1 MTDRSKTRS
10 LAAGIALSGLL
21 LGGCTLD
28 FEDFRP
34 YTEDRPP
41 VAADMGPDPDIFVPP
56 DLGML
61 DMAPDMPVVTDT
73 DGDGIDDGPDNCPEI
88 ANPGQEDFDGDGLGD
103 VCDPDAD
110 GDDVADEVDNCLMLA
125 NAGQEDLDR
134 DGEGD
139 DCDDDADGD
148 GLNAAAE
155 AMAGTDPRRADTDGD
170 AIADGDDSCP
180 LRPSRADFDNDMDG
194 YGDACDEDD
203 DGDGVRD
210 WADVCPGTADPEQNP
225 DLCAGDR
232 DGDGV
237 PDEADNCPYIANPP
251 AMEGGPQ
258 ELVPCEAQFYTVTY
272 SRSTRALAPYLE
284 GVVSGT
290 AGGALVLDP
299 AAGVQRLTNADG
311 LAGNRIAGLYV
322 DGEQRQWF
330 TTDRGLTV
338 VRPDGFVFSM
348 HADDHDGGPQGILRD
363 VAVGGGAVW
372 VSSDAGLNRLDETG
386 WGLFEGLP
394 AGEVRGL
401 YLDGLDRLWVATGG
415 AVVRITAGAIDAT
428 YDMLPDIGTITGA
441 VDDGER
447 GVWVLGDNGAVRLD
461 AEGVVSPAGPYT
473 GFGVRDI
480 VSQPFGNRYLATDGG
495 LRRIDRDGRLLPTG
509 VPRDGTVPPLPSAD
523 LRAVAESVLDG
534 FWLGSAAGLL
544 RIDSYFAAYDDVAVG
559 SDCVTTARRA
569 GGYLWVGTRQGAL
582 VVEVDGTVRAL
593 EQLPGLEV
601 SAIALFNEQVW
612 IGTDQGIGVYGLDG
626 APLVQYPRGQGELPD
641 AEITALEV
649 DDRGLYI
656 WIGTDG
662 GGLLRYGGEG
672 EWTTYNVAN
681 APNEFLSD
689 DIIALAYGDETLWVA
704 SPLGLSVFD
713 DVEDVFEL
721 PVTIQGGRLPAVPVF
736 DVAVGGG
743 RVFAATAAGVAVRG
757 PDGLWV
763 TLRRQVGGIP
773 NEAGTDGARAVAY
786 DGTNLWILLEVSRRL
801 EYGSLLRRSPDPAVR
816 EGFQLYPPADAGLP
830 QTPAPGGV
838 DMDWVENELSVSF
851 CGNADEPGG
860 FGLLGGRGLI
870 EEDVSTGGLRGEGE
884 LAALTGGP
892 RNQPMVVGQTAEGPV
907 ADMVD
912 LENGVPTILEVVLP
926 ELDVPPTACG
936 VPVQDGDNLWCVFDG
951 VGFGR
956 RFGNEQWNLGRREAI
971 PALGEGD
978 LRDIVVQ
985 SDTVAWLASA
995 EGVVHVNGGAVRA
1008 LNTAFT
1014 GGGLP
1019 DNDVRA
1025 VTLAGDRLLAGTAA
1039 GVGVFD
1045 IGANM
1050 WTPIGDTALPNTSV
1064 RAVAW
1069 APPADNPTLWIGT
1082 DDGLFERGIDGTV
1095 INDYDTSDGLP
1106 VNRIND
1112 VVVHPDG
1119 RILVATPG
1127 GVAVKTGDG
1136 PFVTYGFVDGL
1147 PGIAAY
1153 ELGLDP
1159 SGRIWVRSEDGIGRL
1174 DAE

>member
-1 MTDRSKTRS
+1 MTTRR
-10 LAAGIALSGLL
+10 LLTAGCALSALL

-34 YTEDRPP
+34 YTEDQPP
-41 VAADMGPDPDIFVPP
+41 VAADGGMEDFDVFVPP
-56 DLGML
+56 DRGMVDIDMQPDVDL
-61 DMAPDMPVVTDT
+61 DRD
-73 DGDGIDDGPDNCPEI
+73 DDGVNDDADNCPDV
-88 ANPGQEDFDGDGLGD
+88 ANPDQADFDGDGIGD
-103 VCDPDAD
+103 LCDDDAD
-110 GDDVADEVDNCLMLA
+110 GDGAPDDVDNCLMLA
-125 NAGQEDLDR
+125 NEDQLDLDR

-139 DCDDDADGD
+139 ACDDDADGD
-148 GLNAAAE
+148 GLDAAAE
-155 AMAGTDPRRADTDGD
+155 ALAGTDPRRADTDGD

-225 DLCAGDR
+225 ELCVGDR

-237 PDEADNCPYIANPP
+237 GDDVDNCPYIANPP
-251 AMEGGPQ
+251 VMEGGPQ
-258 ELVPCEAQFYTVTY
+258 ESAPCESQFATITY

-284 GVVSGT
+284 GVVAGT

-299 AAGVQRLTNADG
+299 IAGVQRSTNADG
-311 LAGNRIAGLYV
+311 LAGNRIAGVYI
-322 DGEQRQWF
+322 DGERRQWF

-348 HADDHDGGPQGILRD
+348 HADDHDGGPMGELRE

-386 WGLFEGLP
+386 WAMFEGLP
-394 AGEVRGL
+394 PGEVRGL
-401 YLDGLDRLWVATGG
+401 YIDGLDRLWVATGG
-415 AVVRITAGAIDAT
+415 AVVRIAAGMIEAT
-428 YDMLPDIGTITGA
+428 YDMLPDIGNITGV
-441 VDDGER
+441 VDDGQR
-447 GVWVLGDNGAVRLD
+447 GVWVLGDNGALQLD
-461 AEGVVSPAGPYT
+461 AEGAVSPAGPYV

-480 VSQPFGNRYLATDGG
+480 VSAPFNNRYLATDSG

-523 LRAVAESVLDG
+523 LRAVAEAAEEG
-534 FWLGSAAGLL
+534 FWLGSAAGLQ
-544 RIDSYFAAYDDVAVG
+544 RIDSYFAAYDSEAIG
-559 SDCVTTARRA
+559 GNCVTTAVRA

-582 VVEVDGTVRAL
+582 VVEADGTLRAL
-593 EQLPGLEV
+593 EELPGLEV
-601 SAIALFNEQVW
+601 TAIARFGEQVW
-612 IGTDQGIGVYGLDG
+612 IGTNQGIGVYDFAG
-626 APLVQYPRGQGELPD
+626 APVVQYQRGEGELPD
-641 AEITALEV
+641 FEISALEV
-649 DDRGLYI
+649 DDRGVYI

-672 EWTTYNVAN
+672 EWTTFNVAN
-681 APNEFLSD
+681 APNDFLSD
-689 DIIALAYGDETLWVA
+689 DIISLAYGDETLWVA
-704 SPLGLSVFD
+704 SPLGLSVYD
-713 DVEDVFEL
+713 DVEGAFAL

-801 EYGSLLRRSPDPAVR
+801 EYGSLLRRSPDPANR

-830 QTPAPGGV
+830 ETPAASGV

-851 CGNADEPGG
+851 CGNADDPGG

-870 EEDVSTGGLRGEGE
+870 EEDVSTGGLRGEGD

-892 RNQPMVVGQTAEGPV
+892 GGQPMVVGQTAEGPV
-907 ADMVD
+907 ADLID
-912 LENGVPTILEVVLP
+912 LEGVMPVTLP
-926 ELDVPPTACG
+926 ELDVPPAACG

-1019 DNDVRA
+1019 DNDVRS

-1050 WTPIGDTALPNTSV
+1050 WTPIGPSQLPNASV
-1064 RAVAW
+1064 LAVTY
-1069 APPADNPTLWIGT
+1069 APPIDAPTLWIGT
-1082 DDGLFERGIDGTV
+1082 EDGLFHRNLDGSP
-1095 INDYDTSDGLP
+1095 IADYDTSDGLP

-1112 VVVHPDG
+1112 VMVHPDG

-1127 GVAVKTGDG
+1127 GVAVKSGEG

-1147 PGIAAY
+1147 PGVGAY
-1153 ELGLDP
+1153 ELGLDA

-1174 DAE
+1174 DASE